1 MSRQLTAKRVGVGLS
16 SISQAHRLQWTKSD
30 GRRRSTVDQ
39 HFHEDAVGMVL
50 EIGRPV
56 AMVARDT
63 RINQSY
69 SGTVSM
75 LREPSMIMA

>member
-1 MSRQLTAKRVGVGLS
+1 
-16 SISQAHRLQWTKSD
+16 
-30 GRRRSTVDQ
+30 
-39 HFHEDAVGMVL
+39 MVL